1 MTTEDE
7 IRAARQVMRRVQ
19 AHLLDAHQQMGA
31 QVENVGFV
39 DVIHHPTT
47 ELPYLNYVTPRRN
60 TAWVSAQHITD
71 GLNRLEALQR
81 EARLRFA
88 EGLYPPMFQ
97 KALLSTGLILE
108 EETPVS
114 AYTADPD
121 TPFVV
126 PHVASHYRVRQ
137 VNSAEGMSIWWY
149 VWRNAHYDVQTT
161 SIEPLHLGMDL
172 RGVTL
177 GQRIDLILYRHD
189 FPIGVARITRH
200 EGSAH
205 LSAQALLHEV
215 RSDDLALRLQALA
228 VQAALQADC
237 DLIFVAGSHDDDRE
251 RARSL
256 GFVDVSSMLC
266 YAQPAPA
273 PQSDDAAVVSER
285 DARAHTESR
294 PAPGADTT
302 EGAPTDTPDGPQ
314 AIRPQ
319 AVYLS

>member
-71 GLNRLEALQR
+71 GLHHLEALQR

-97 KALLSTGLILE
+97 KALLSTGLTLE

-114 AYTADPD
+114 VYTIDPD
-121 TPFVV
+121 RPFIV
-126 PHVASHYRVRQ
+126 PYIASHYRVRQ
-137 VNSAEGMSIWWY
+137 VNSAEGMGIWWY

-189 FPIGVARITRH
+189 FPVGVARITCH

-205 LSAQALLHEV
+205 LSAQALLREV
-215 RSDDLALRLQALA
+215 RSEDLSLRLQALA

-237 DLIFVAGSHDDDRE
+237 DLIFVAGSHDDERE
-251 RARSL
+251 RARNL

-273 PQSDDAAVVSER
+273 AQSDDAAVASESGASVR
-285 DARAHTESR
+285 SETV
-294 PAPGADTT
+294 PAPSVHTT
-302 EGAPTDTPDGPQ
+302 EAAPDDIPDEPQ
-314 AIRPQ
+314 AMRPR